1 MRVRVSRT
9 RDRFGVG
16 VVELPLGVVAAVFE
30 EDEAGGGGDSMT
42 VPEGDIDEP
51 HRVDIRHHSL
61 ANGED
66 QELPE

>member
-1 MRVRVSRT
+1 MEYSRLNIS
-9 RDRFGVG
+9 FMGYLEVLG
-16 VVELPLGVVAAVFE
+16 LPLGVVAAVFE
-30 EDEAGGGGDSMT
+30 EGEAGGGGDSVA

-51 HRVDIRHHSL
+51 HRVDLCHHSL